1 MATDNNIK
9 TFTAADIEKYHKGL
23 LSNKERHD
31 LEKAAM
37 DDPFLADALEGYDV
51 AGVNVAAD
59 ITDLKKRLA
68 ERTEEAKVIPLN
80 AGRNNNFKLLRAAIV
95 IAFVAGAAF
104 LMYQF
109 TGNKKENEIAQ
120 TNPGKNETVRATDSV
135 SSPANTP
142 ATVEG
147 NKTVTISTPGYKK
160 DDGSVATNTTVN
172 KTVPVSEIKDVNSGS
187 VVVKEKAIDAEINN
201 PAPVV
206 DDVVKTSDEKQ
217 KISIADKNRDET
229 DVLAR
234 QKAKDKPVAALKK
247 ETQFKTTTG
256 QENTQE
262 DAKGFADIAAN
273 KRADEQ
279 QLRNQQSNIFRGR
292 ITDVNN
298 VGVPFANVTNAQ
310 DNVGTYTDAK
320 GFFNLTYPDS
330 VLNVQ
335 VRSIGFE
342 NNNVQLRNNVSS
354 TQIVLQDDRRSLSEV
369 VVSNQKPNA
378 AARSRESNIKI
389 EESEPTDGWDNYDAY
404 LANNLKVPEDIKTK
418 QAASNSGSVQV
429 SFEVDKNGEPTNF
442 RVEKSLCNS
451 CDKEAIRLV
460 KQGPK
465 WKRAAVKKGRT
476 TVTIN
481 F

>member
-9 TFTAADIEKYHKGL
+9 TFTSADIEKYHQGL

-31 LEKAAM
+31 LEKAAL
-37 DDPFLADALEGYDV
+37 DDPFLADALEGYAV
-51 AGVNVAAD
+51 AGVNVTTD
-59 ITDLKKRLA
+59 IADLKKRLA
-68 ERTEEAKVIPLN
+68 QRTEEAKVIPLN
-80 AGRNNNFKLLRAAIV
+80 AGRNNNFKLLRAAVV

-109 TGNKKENEIAQ
+109 NGNKKENEIAQ
-120 TNPGKNETVRATDSV
+120 TSPGKNETVRATDSV
-135 SSPANTP
+135 SP

-147 NKTVTISTPGYKK
+147 NKAVTISTPGYKK
-160 DDGSVATNTTVN
+160 DDVSVTTNNTVN
-172 KTVPVSEIKDVNSGS
+172 KPASVIAMQEASGGS
-187 VVVKEKAIDAEINN
+187 AATKEKVVEAVAST
-201 PAPVV
+201 PAPIVNDV
-206 DDVVKTSDEKQ
+206 AKADDEL
-217 KISIADKNRDET
+217 KIIPIEKNRAER
-229 DVLAR
+229 DVLAN
-234 QKAKDKPVAALKK
+234 QKAKDKPVNALKK
-247 ETQFKTTTG
+247 ETQFYKTGADQTTR
-256 QENTQE
+256 QEE
-262 DAKGFADIAAN
+262 VKGYNDIVAS

-310 DNVGTYTDAK
+310 DNVGTYTDAR
-320 GFFNLTYPDS
+320 GYFNLTYPDS

-342 NNNVQLRNNVSS
+342 NNAVQLRNNVSS
-354 TQIVLQDDRRSLSEV
+354 TQIVLQDDRKSLSEV

-389 EESEPTDGWDNYDAY
+389 EESEPTDGWDNYDTY
-404 LANNLKVPEDIKTK
+404 LSNNLNVPDDFKTK

-429 SFEVDKNGEPTNF
+429 SFEVDKNGEPTNI
-442 RVEKSLCNS
+442 RVEKSLCNT

-460 KQGPK
+460 KDGPK
-465 WKRAAVKKGRT
+465 WKRAASKKGRT

>member
-9 TFTAADIEKYHKGL
+9 TFSAVDIEKYHKGL

-37 DDPFLADALEGYDV
+37 DDPFLADALEGYAV
-51 AGVNVAAD
+51 PGVNVAAD
-59 ITDLKKRLA
+59 IADLKKRLA
-68 ERTEEAKVIPLN
+68 QRTEEAKVIPLN
-80 AGRNNNFKLLRAAIV
+80 AGRNNNFKLLRAAVV

-120 TNPGKNETVRATDSV
+120 TNPAKNETVRAADSV
-135 SSPANTP
+135 SPVANTP
-142 ATVEG
+142 VTIEG
-147 NKTVTISTPGYKK
+147 NKTATISTPGNKK
-160 DDGSVATNTTVN
+160 DDGSVTTSTVN
-172 KTVPVSEIKDVNSGS
+172 KTAPASGMQEAS
-187 VVVKEKAIDAEINN
+187 GGNAATKEKVVDAVTTT
-201 PAPVV
+201 PAPIVNDV
-206 DDVVKTSDEKQ
+206 AKADDEL
-217 KISIADKNRDET
+217 KIIPIEKNRAER
-229 DVLAR
+229 DVLAK
-234 QKAKDKPVAALKK
+234 QKAKDKPAAAFKK
-247 ETQFKTTTG
+247 DEKNYNVGVEQTTR
-256 QENTQE
+256 QEE
-262 DAKGFADIAAN
+262 AKGFADIAAN

-279 QLRNQQSNIFRGR
+279 YRSQQSNIFRGR

-298 VGVPFANVTNAQ
+298 VGVPFANVTNPQ
-310 DNVGTYTDAK
+310 DNVGTYSDAR
-320 GFFNLTYPDS
+320 GYFNLTYPDS

-342 NNNVQLRNNVSS
+342 NNAAQLRNNVSS
-354 TQIVLQDDRRSLSEV
+354 TQIVLQDDRKSLSEV

-404 LANNLKVPEDIKTK
+404 LANNLNVPEDIKTK
-418 QAASNSGSVQV
+418 QATGNSGSVQV

-442 RVEKSLCNS
+442 RVEKSLCSS

-465 WKRAAVKKGRT
+465 WKRAASKKGRT